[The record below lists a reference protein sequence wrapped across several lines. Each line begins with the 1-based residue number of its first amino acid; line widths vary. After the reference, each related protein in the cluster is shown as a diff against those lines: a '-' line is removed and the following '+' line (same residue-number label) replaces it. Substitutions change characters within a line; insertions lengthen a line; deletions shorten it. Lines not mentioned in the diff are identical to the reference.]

1 MEGVFQLENLLIA
14 NEAMESRI
22 FVNFAGLMGLNLK
35 IILASRLITALS
47 LTELISALSAKRT
60 TL

>member
-14 NEAMESRI
+14 NKTMESRI
-22 FVNFAGLMGLNLK
+22 SVNFARLMGLNLK
-35 IILASRLITALS
+35 IILVSRLITALS